1 MKFST
6 RLYLGK
12 LAKIAVFKKYFIL
25 GDSESYFYFKN
36 WSALTI
42 CFCWRKNSHFWTAGL
57 AVTIQDSIQNYII
70 LPFLPVTGQPKG
82 VEFDLPAS
90 NYFSIW

>member
-25 GDSESYFYFKN
+25 GDSESYFYF
-36 WSALTI
+36 
-42 CFCWRKNSHFWTAGL
+42 CWRKNSHFWTAGL
-57 AVTIQDSIQNYII
+57 AITIQDSIQNYII
-70 LPFLPVTGQPKG
+70 WPFLPVTGQPKS